1 VLILTLNTFYAS
13 LRSATTDLMRSVLT
27 VVLLT
32 LTAFA
37 CKKAEPQEYEAV
49 ITAQDFTFCGGCG
62 GWIVHVLQNN
72 DTTMYRA
79 DVPPP
84 FDKPKQQVLIRYEKD
99 EIDGLKTAGRWIK
112 LKSIRKR
119 E

>member
-1 VLILTLNTFYAS
+1 VLIPTLNTFYAS
-13 LRSATTDLMRSVLT
+13 LRSATTDIMRSVVT
-27 VVLLT
+27 IVLLT

-49 ITAQDFTFCGGCG
+49 ITAQDFTFCG

-99 EIDGLKTAGRWIK
+99 ETDGLKTAGRWIK
-112 LKSIRKR
+112 LKSIRRR